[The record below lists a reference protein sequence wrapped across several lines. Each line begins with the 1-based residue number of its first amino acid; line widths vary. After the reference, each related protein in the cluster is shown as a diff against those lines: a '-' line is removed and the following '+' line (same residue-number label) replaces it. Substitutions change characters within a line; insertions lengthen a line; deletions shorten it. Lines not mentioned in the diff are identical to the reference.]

1 MDVHKFKSS
10 DYFYYSVYRAKSVWL
25 GKCEKD
31 SEMQY
36 LFSVFGFVWLL
47 IDTLVDISSSWK
59 RSDYHCLS
67 VKRETVTLA
76 PWFADLNTVPG
87 HREGTVDSR
96 LMQSFTLRWLDWLD
110 TILHVAL
117 IHETFETLALAFY
130 AVVELIVAPAMNNEY
145 ALCWELWRAGGLLIY
160 SPSTFESLGS
170 VLLSFA
176 TTQQRTVTVGAVPLG
191 DKRQLRDPNVGVL
204 LW

>member
-1 MDVHKFKSS
+1 
-10 DYFYYSVYRAKSVWL
+10 
-25 GKCEKD
+25 
-31 SEMQY
+31 MQY
-36 LFSVFGFVWLL
+36 LFSVFGSVWLL

-67 VKRETVTLA
+67 VKRSTVTLA

-87 HREGTVDSR
+87 HREGTVDSW
-96 LMQSFTLRWLDWLD
+96 LMHLLRMKSVTLRWLD

-145 ALCWELWRAGGLLIY
+145 AFCWELWRAGGLLIY

-176 TTQQRTVTVGAVPLG
+176 RAQHRTVTVGAVPLS
-191 DKRQLRDPNVGVL
+191 DKRQLCDPNVGVL
-204 LW
+204 LR

>member
-1 MDVHKFKSS
+1 MRK
-10 DYFYYSVYRAKSVWL
+10 RLRNAIPI
-25 GKCEKD
+25 
-31 SEMQY
+31 
-36 LFSVFGFVWLL
+36 FSFWFVWLL

-96 LMQSFTLRWLDWLD
+96 LMHLLRMKSVTLRWLD

-170 VLLSFA
+170 VLL
-176 TTQQRTVTVGAVPLG
+176 TQDSDSRCGASRWQKTAAWSKCWCLAVIIPH
-191 DKRQLRDPNVGVL
+191 
-204 LW
+204 